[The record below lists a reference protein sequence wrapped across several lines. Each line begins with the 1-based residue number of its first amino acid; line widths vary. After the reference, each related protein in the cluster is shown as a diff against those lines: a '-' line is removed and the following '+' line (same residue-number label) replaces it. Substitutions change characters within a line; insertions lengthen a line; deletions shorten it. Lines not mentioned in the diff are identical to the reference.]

1 MSRDFVGLIQSYYSN
16 GVIEF
21 SSSNYSVAF
30 DIFIVCMSHI
40 SLLLNNA
47 RIPLDSYEMTKLI
60 RLNALCLKFTEDCKR
75 LM

>member
-1 MSRDFVGLIQSYYSN
+1 MSRDFVGLIQSYYSK

-30 DIFIVCMSHI
+30 DIFIVCMSYI

-47 RIPLDSYEMTKLI
+47 RISLDSYEITKLI